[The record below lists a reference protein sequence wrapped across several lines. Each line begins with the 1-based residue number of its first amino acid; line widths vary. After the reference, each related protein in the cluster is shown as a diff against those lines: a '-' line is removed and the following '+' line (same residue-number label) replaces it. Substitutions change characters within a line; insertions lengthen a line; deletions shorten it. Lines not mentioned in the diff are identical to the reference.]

1 MNQVKLSKQLAKLF
15 TSSKLTDETKAK
27 LSSIYLTVQVNNV
40 FNKNIEFYFT
50 QNGLRCGNLSDCI
63 NRMPINWNG
72 HIYFIESDDTF
83 TIILSK

>member
-72 HIYFIESDDTF
+72 EIYFMESDDTY

>member
-1 MNQVKLSKQLAKLF
+1 MNQVKLSKQLAKIF
-15 TSSKLTDETKAK
+15 SSSKLTDETKAK

-40 FNKNIEFYFT
+40 FNKSIEFYFT
-50 QNGLRCGNLSDCI
+50 QNGLRCGNMSDCI

-72 HIYFIESDDTF
+72 QIYFIESDDTF

>member
-15 TSSKLTDETKAK
+15 SSSKLTDETKAK
-27 LSSIYLTVQVNNV
+27 LSSIYLAVQVQNV

-72 HIYFIESDDTF
+72 HIYFTESDDTI

>member
-15 TSSKLTDETKAK
+15 TSSKLTSETKSK
-27 LSSIYLTVQVNNV
+27 LSSIYMAVQINNV
-40 FNKNIEFYFT
+40 LNKNIEFYFT